1 MCSFVSVLVDGV
13 EQLSLWDFLKVDMT
27 NSVSA
32 RQMYLPLMIIHYRD
46 QVIVSMIIPIREHC
60 VSQQDNASCSGGV
73 TRATAHVHINKPD
86 QAMCSK

>member
-46 QVIVSMIIPIREHC
+46 QVIVSMIIPFSSENTVFRSYKIMPRAQ
-60 VSQQDNASCSGGV
+60 VSGPYCS
-73 TRATAHVHINKPD
+73 
-86 QAMCSK
+86 